1 MRRLI
6 LSIALITISL
16 VFSLAAAAAKSDNAP
31 DVETIV
37 KKANQAAYYAGK
49 DGRATVKMTITDAQQ
64 RTREREF
71 TILRL
76 DQEDGGRQKFYVY
89 FKQPSDVKGMVFM
102 VHKFLERDDDR
113 WLYLPALDLVK
124 RIAAS
129 DKRTSFVGSDF
140 FYEDVSGR
148 SLDEDEHRLIETT
161 KTHFVVE
168 NRPKAPKTVE
178 FQSYIVWIDKE
189 TFLPVKAEYKDREGE
204 LYRRVEALQIEEIE
218 GYPTVVESR
227 VENLAGGGFTIS
239 KFSRIDYDVNLKESL
254 FTERY
259 LRRPPRDAKR

>member
-1 MRRLI
+1 MRTMI
-6 LSIALITISL
+6 LKSIALITISL
-16 VFSLAAAAAKSDNAP
+16 VFSLAAAAADNAAP

-49 DGRATVKMTITDAQQ
+49 DGRATVKMTITDAQK

-76 DQEDGGRQKFYVY
+76 DLEDGGRQNFYVY

-102 VHKFLERDDDR
+102 VHKFIEKDDDR

-148 SLDEDEHRLIETT
+148 SLDEDEHQLIETT
-161 KTHFVVE
+161 ESHYVIE
-168 NRPKAPKTVE
+168 NRPKNPKSVE
-178 FQSYIVWIDKE
+178 FKSYRVWIDKDN
-189 TFLPVKAEYKDREGE
+189 FLPVKAEYKDREGE
-204 LYRRVEALQIEEIE
+204 LYRRVEALKIEDIK

-227 VENLAGGGFTIS
+227 VENLASGGFTIS
-239 KFSRIDYDVNLKESL
+239 QFSRVDYDINLKGNL

-259 LRRPPRDAKR
+259 LRRPPRAAKR

>member
-1 MRRLI
+1 MCKKTLKAITLI
-6 LSIALITISL
+6 IISL
-16 VFSLAAAAAKSDNAP
+16 VLSMAAAAADKAAP

-37 KKANQAAYYAGK
+37 KKANQAAYYAGQ
-49 DGRATVKMTITDAQQ
+49 DGRATVKMTITDAQK

-71 TILRL
+71 TILRMDL
-76 DQEDGGRQKFYVY
+76 EDGGRQKFYVY

-102 VHKFLERDDDR
+102 VHKYLEKDDDR

-148 SLDEDEHRLIETT
+148 SLDEDEHQLIETT
-161 KTHFVVE
+161 DSHYVVE
-168 NRPKAPKTVE
+168 NHPKDPKSVE
-178 FQSYIVWIDKE
+178 FNSYRVWVDKK
-189 TFLPVKAEYKDREGE
+189 TFLPVKAEYRDREGE
-204 LYRRVEALQIEEIE
+204 LYRRVEALKIEEIE

-239 KFSRIDYDVNLKESL
+239 KFSRIDYDVDLKESL

-259 LRRPPRDAKR
+259 LRRPPRAAKR

>member
-1 MRRLI
+1 MRKLR

-16 VFSLAAAAAKSDNAP
+16 VFSLAAAASDYVP

-37 KKANQAAYYAGK
+37 KKANLAAYYAGQ
-49 DGRATVKMTITDAQQ
+49 DGRATIKMTITDAQK

-76 DQEDGGRQKFYVY
+76 DQEDGERQKFYVY
-89 FKQPSDVKGMVFM
+89 FRKPSDVKGMVFM
-102 VHKFLERDDDR
+102 VHKYLEKDDDR

-124 RIAAS
+124 RIATS

-148 SLDEDEHRLIETT
+148 ALDEDTHQLIDTTET
-161 KTHFVVE
+161 HYVIE
-168 NRPKAPKTVE
+168 NRPKDPKSVE
-178 FQSYIVWIDKE
+178 FKSYIVWIDKK
-189 TFLPVKAEYKDREGE
+189 TFLPVKAEYNDREGQ
-204 LYRRVEALQIEEIE
+204 LYRRVKALKIEELK
-218 GYPTVVESR
+218 GYPTVVESQ
-227 VENLAGGGFTIS
+227 VENLASGGFTIS
-239 KFSRIDYDVNLKESL
+239 CFSRIDYDINLKESL

-259 LRRPPRDAKR
+259 LRRPPRAAKR